1 MKVFNIYCDES
12 CHLEHDNCAVMV
24 LGAVWCPVDRRAE
37 ISERLREIKI
47 RHHFAPDFE
56 IKWNKVSPAGTKFY
70 QDIIEYFFKEPNL
83 HFRGLLVPD
92 KSQLRHEN
100 FNHTHDEFYYKMY
113 FDLLKVILEPDA
125 GYNIY
130 LDMKDTHGTPKIKK
144 LEEVL
149 SNNQY
154 DFSRKII
161 LKIQEV
167 QSRQVPL
174 IQMTDL
180 FAGAVGYANR
190 DLSKNAG
197 KVALINRIKALSGY
211 SLKNSTLLRE
221 SKFNLFRWHGKPF
234 SD

>member
-1 MKVFNIYCDES
+1 
-12 CHLEHDNCAVMV
+12 
-24 LGAVWCPVDRRAE
+24 
-37 ISERLREIKI
+37 
-47 RHHFAPDFE
+47 
-56 IKWNKVSPAGTKFY
+56 
-70 QDIIEYFFKEPNL
+70 
-83 HFRGLLVPD
+83 
-92 KSQLRHEN
+92 
-100 FNHTHDEFYYKMY
+100 MY